1 MNKYNLKRLVLKRAK
16 LFHKEI
22 VYFIIKM
29 SYKKEEVVKDYEMDD
44 HIGPLAD
51 SDVDDVEEEQ
61 KPVDKVE
68 SEEYR

>member
-1 MNKYNLKRLVLKRAK
+1 
-16 LFHKEI
+16 
-22 VYFIIKM
+22 M